1 MSNRNER
8 RRNGSSTKKEPII
21 NIKASDIT
29 KIKNEAYEEAT
40 KVAFLLMLG
49 IPALALRDEGYG
61 KIRLERFLDHTLE
74 IYKAFSTGV
83 ITLEDIK
90 NTLLEEAGFEVEQ

>member
-8 RRNGSSTKKEPII
+8 RRNGSKKEPVI
-21 NIKASDIT
+21 NIKVSDVT
-29 KIKNEAYEEAT
+29 RIKNEAYEEAT
-40 KVAFLLMLG
+40 KAAFLLMLG

-83 ITLEDIK
+83 ITLDDIR
-90 NTLLEEAGFEVEQ
+90 NTLLEEAGFEVEE